1 MDSNSHA
8 HHIQH
13 LRQEYKRHSLN
24 ESDVSPDPFIQFDAW
39 LREAIAAELP
49 EPHAMVLSTVD
60 AQGSPGSRVV
70 LLRDYGVERGFVFYT
85 NYNSRKGKE
94 LGMHPKASLL
104 FFWPSLERQIR
115 IEGEVAQ
122 VSEAESD
129 AYFASRPRGSQLG
142 AWASEQSEPVPNRT
156 FLEDRIAEA
165 ETRFAGKEVPRPP
178 HWGGFRLMAH
188 SMEFWQGRRSR
199 LHDRIHYQ
207 LNQTTWRI
215 ERLSP

>member
-1 MDSNSHA
+1 MESNDHA

-13 LRQEYKRHSLN
+13 LRQEYKRHSLS

-94 LGMHPKASLL
+94 LRMHPKASLL

-115 IEGEVAQ
+115 IEGEVVQ
-122 VSEAESD
+122 VSEGESD

-165 ETRFAGKEVPRPP
+165 ETRFAGKEVQRPP
-178 HWGGFRLMAH
+178 HWGGFRLLAH

>member
-13 LRQEYKRHSLN
+13 LRQEYMRHSLN
-24 ESDVSPDPFIQFDAW
+24 ESDVSPDPFLQFDQW
-39 LREAIAAELP
+39 MREAISAELP

-60 AQGSPGSRVV
+60 EHGSPGSRVV
-70 LLRDYGVERGFVFYT
+70 LLRDYGKDLGFVFYT

-94 LGMHPKASLL
+94 LLAHSKASLL
-104 FFWPSLERQIR
+104 FFWPTLERQIR
-115 IEGEVAQ
+115 IEGNVVQ
-122 VSEAESD
+122 VSEEESD
-129 AYFASRPRGSQLG
+129 AYFASRPRGNQLG
-142 AWASEQSEPVPNRT
+142 AWASEQSEPVPSRL
-156 FLEDRIAEA
+156 FLEEKITEA
-165 ETRFAGKEVPRPP
+165 EERFAGREVPRPP
-178 HWGGFRLMAH
+178 HWGGFRLNAT

-207 LNQTTWRI
+207 MNQNTWRI

>member
-1 MDSNSHA
+1 M
-8 HHIQH
+8 
-13 LRQEYKRHSLN
+13 
-24 ESDVSPDPFIQFDAW
+24 
-39 LREAIAAELP
+39 REAISAELP

-60 AQGSPGSRVV
+60 GSGSAASRVV
-70 LLRDYGVERGFVFYT
+70 LLRDYGADRGFVFYT

-94 LGMHPKASLL
+94 LLGHPKASLL
-104 FFWPSLERQIR
+104 FFWPTLERQIR
-115 IEGEVAQ
+115 IEGNVVQ

-129 AYFASRPRGSQLG
+129 AYFASRPRGNQLG

-156 FLEDRIAEA
+156 FLEEKLS
-165 ETRFAGKEVPRPP
+165 EVEKRFAGKEVPRPP
-178 HWGGFRLMAH
+178 HWGGFRLKAN

-207 LNQTTWRI
+207 SNQALWHI